1 MIYIVNN
8 CFSTDHDLQL
18 EVLQKLYPNAKS
30 YIVPEKVYDYL
41 LFFKYGEY
49 DEQERKDMIK
59 SYFNLNIMSDYKSND
74 YIFIRLYDDKVMPYF
89 ISHIGTRYVK
99 FVNIVR
105 NSKELFQ
112 YFNPFFYNFRDN
124 RTDTG
129 EHTIYGFFEMMNNG
143 LKMID
148 VNNVETIY
156 FNDLKFNYTNKEYK
170 INDLSLYNQYKAN
183 FSDEKWRQ
191 VVIDE
196 KSVQEVFGENV

>member
-8 CFSTDHDLQL
+8 CFSTDHGLQL

-59 SYFNLNIMSDYKSND
+59 SYFNLNIMNDYKTHD
-74 YIFIRLYDDKVMPYF
+74 YVFIRLYDDKVIPYF
-89 ISHIGTRYVK
+89 ISHIGTRYVT

-112 YFNPFFYNFRDN
+112 YFNPFFYNHRDN
-124 RTDTG
+124 KTDTD

-143 LKMID
+143 LRMID

-156 FNDLKFNYTNKEYK
+156 FNDLKFDYLNKEYK
-170 INDLSLYNQYKAN
+170 VNDLSLYNKYKAN
-183 FSDEKWRQ
+183 FSDEKWRE

-196 KSVQEVFGENV
+196 KTVQEVFGENV